1 MGSTMKR
8 SIFDEQTSKALKM
21 WTKNAKK
28 KNTTGGKPGATAA
41 TRTLGGS
48 PGDSPDNSPTFR
60 YTVDPGSSQQ
70 TANITATVD
79 INGENTNLSPRRNA
93 HSGDRDLLGP

>member
-8 SIFDEQTSKALKM
+8 SIFDEQTSKALKN

-28 KNTTGGKPGATAA
+28 KQKPGTTA

-48 PGDSPDNSPTFR
+48 PGDSPDNSPTMQ
-60 YTVDPGSSQQ
+60 YQNSEDPGQSSQQ
-70 TANITATVD
+70 TANITASVD
-79 INGENTNLSPRRNA
+79 IHGEHISPRKNA
-93 HSGDRDLLGP
+93 HSGDRDLLSGP